1 MRAQA
6 GVQPSPVAISP
17 STSQIKKTQSK
28 DHVGI
33 VKGSAAYR
41 RINIALF
48 AAGFCTFSLMYGVQA
63 ILPLFAQTFHV
74 SAAESALALSLT
86 TGFVALS
93 IVLVGTASENFGR
106 KELMSMSMLGAA
118 VLNLLAAFAPNW
130 HVLLVIRALEG
141 IMLGGVPAV
150 AMAYLAEEI
159 HPKGLGLAMG
169 LYVGGNAIGGMVARV
184 TTGYLAEVSS
194 WRVAMGVMGGLC
206 LVLALV
212 FKVLL
217 PASKNFKRQTEFKM
231 AFHIHAFRSH
241 LLRPELVVLFAVGFL
256 MMGAFVTVYNYAG
269 FRLLASPFNLSAT
282 QVGFIF
288 MAYIFGAIASSL
300 AGEVADR
307 FGRYPVL
314 ILGILLTALGVGL
327 TLSHVLVLIVIGI
340 IVMTIG
346 FFTTH
351 SIASSWVGRM
361 AIGTKGHATSLYLLA
376 YYMGAS
382 VMGALGGWFWDHGA
396 WISVVEFTGV
406 LLILALIAALVMRR
420 FTQAPTI

>member
-6 GVQPSPVAISP
+6 GQAPSAIPLSP
-17 STSQIKKTQSK
+17 ASLPLQKKSPPDST
-28 DHVGI
+28 GI
-33 VKGSAAYR
+33 TKGSKAYQ

-63 ILPLFAQTFHV
+63 ILPLFASSFHV

-106 KELMSMSMLGAA
+106 KELMSLSMIGAA

-130 HVLLVIRALEG
+130 HVLLVLRALEG

-159 HPKGLGLAMG
+159 HPEGLGLAMG

-194 WRVAMGVMGGLC
+194 WRVAMGVIGGLC
-206 LVLALV
+206 LVLAFV
-212 FKVLL
+212 FKALL
-217 PASKNFKRQTEFKM
+217 PASKNFKRQTEFKL
-231 AFHIHAFRSH
+231 AFHINAFRSH
-241 LLRPELVVLFAVGFL
+241 LLRPELVLLFFVGFM

-269 FRLLASPFNLSAT
+269 FRLLAAPFNLSAT
-282 QVGFIF
+282 AVGFIF

-300 AGEVADR
+300 AGEVGDR

-314 ILGILLTALGVGL
+314 IAGVLLTTVGVSL
-327 TLSHVLVLIVIGI
+327 TLFHSLAWIVMGI

-351 SIASSWVGRM
+351 SVASSWVGRM
-361 AIGTKGHATSLYLLA
+361 AVGTKGHATSLYLLA

-382 VMGALGGWFWDHGA
+382 VMGALGGWFWDHGS
-396 WISVVEFTGV
+396 WVSVVHFTV
-406 LLILALIAALVMRR
+406 SLLVFALIAAVMLKRYIK
-420 FTQAPTI
+420 A